1 MMSTAEPDNTAEPG
15 NTAEPDNTA
24 ERGTPDSG
32 DTTPTGTSRPARFP
46 PAARWTI
53 VFVVVMV
60 ALVVA
65 IWPRGDDDPVI
76 SGDTTTTVGTQTS
89 VPVDAGEL
97 AGARTEAALADCPAP
112 AAAAGAHAALA
123 GIVAEC
129 VGTGRPYN
137 LGDGTAGTPLLVN
150 MWATWCYPCRQELP
164 VLADYAARAGTR
176 VNVLTVHAKEGAANP
191 YLVLRFLGEL
201 GVHLPATL
209 DTDGKCAAAL
219 RAPRVFPSTILLRAD
234 GTVAKVLPQVF
245 DNTDEIAGAVRTY
258 LGVDT

>member
-1 MMSTAEPDNTAEPG
+1 MMSTDEPRDTA
-15 NTAEPDNTA
+15 AQS
-24 ERGTPDSG
+24 TPDSRDG
-32 DTTPTGTSRPARFP
+32 TTPTRTSRPSRFP

-209 DTDGKCAAAL
+209 DTDGKIAAAL